1 MSGRFGRQ
9 PFEGVRVPRNRG
21 GRNIVQVGGFS
32 DKIIEAHTRCP
43 FQSVVPSFELH
54 PRMSLNRRRDGRVAE
69 GARLESVFRGNSNVG
84 SNPTLSA
91 MFSTTWLSCDPQ
103 RDPLSA
109 WQSQTH
115 DFAVCL

>member
-21 GRNIVQVGGFS
+21 GRNIGQVAAFS

-43 FQSVVPSFELH
+43 FQSVFPSLELH

-91 MFSTTWLSCDPQ
+91 KLLKIKKLNRFINPPSPTLTKPFRLWN
-103 RDPLSA
+103 
-109 WQSQTH
+109 
-115 DFAVCL
+115 

>member
-1 MSGRFGRQ
+1 M
-9 PFEGVRVPRNRG
+9 
-21 GRNIVQVGGFS
+21 
-32 DKIIEAHTRCP
+32 
-43 FQSVVPSFELH
+43 
-54 PRMSLNRRRDGRVAE
+54 AE

-115 DFAVCL
+115 DLAVCLWLLDRHHVAIDIHRRADVRVPHELLLHGYRRSHGVGALVPTANRNLFGRVVDFHPPHLHA